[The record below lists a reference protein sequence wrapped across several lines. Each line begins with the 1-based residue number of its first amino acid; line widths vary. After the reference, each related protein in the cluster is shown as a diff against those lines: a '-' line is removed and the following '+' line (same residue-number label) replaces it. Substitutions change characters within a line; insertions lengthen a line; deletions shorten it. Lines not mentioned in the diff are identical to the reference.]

1 MQDQHDQTS
10 PGGFVRE
17 AMEAKGWTQSDLAYA
32 LGSTAASVNQ
42 ILSDKRSVSN
52 NMALALGAALG
63 VDARTIA
70 RVQADWDVS
79 TADAPDP
86 SIVARSRILSKYPLR
101 EMVKRGWVD
110 PENGRGSLEDQ
121 VCRFFGV
128 SKMDEI
134 PHLTHSAKKTNYD
147 TVPPEQL
154 AWLFRVKSIASEMNS
169 PTFDKVKL
177 QEAID
182 EFSLLRAK
190 PDGVR
195 HVPRLLE
202 RAGVRFVVVEGLP
215 KAAIDGVCFW
225 LHHAAPVIGM
235 SLRYDRIDNFWFVLR
250 HECAHVLHGHGKS
263 EAILDCNLGEGDP
276 SHSIN
281 EEERVANLEAADFCV
296 PSERMTSFYL
306 RKKPYF
312 AEREVEAFAK
322 IVGTHPGLVVGQL
335 QRRMGRYDFLRK
347 HLIKVRDSLSMS
359 MMMDGWGDMVPTDQ

>member
-1 MQDQHDQTS
+1 MQDQGEPTS
-10 PGGFVRE
+10 PGEFLRR
-17 AMEAKGWTQSDLAYA
+17 AMESKGWTQSDLAYA
-32 LGSTAASVNQ
+32 LGGTAASVNQ

-52 NMALALGAALG
+52 NMALALGAALELDPR
-63 VDARTIA
+63 VIA
-70 RVQADWDVS
+70 RVQADWDVVS
-79 TADAPDP
+79 ADPPDP
-86 SIVARSRILSKYPLR
+86 SISARAKILTKYPLR
-101 EMVKRGWVD
+101 EMVRRGWVD
-110 PENGRGSLEDQ
+110 PENGRGSLEEQ

-128 SKMDEI
+128 EKLSDV
-134 PHLTHSAKKTNYD
+134 PHLAHSAKKTSYD
-147 TVPPEQL
+147 AIPPEQL

-169 PTFDKVKL
+169 PTFDKAKL
-177 QEAID
+177 LEAIE
-182 EFSLLRAK
+182 EFSRLRAK
-190 PDGVR
+190 PDGMR

-263 EAILDCNLGEGDP
+263 EAIVDCDLGEGDP
-276 SHSIN
+276 VHSIN

-296 PSERMTSFYL
+296 PAERMTSFYL

-347 HLIKVRDSLSMS
+347 HLVKVRDTLATS
-359 MMMDGWGDMVPTDQ
+359 MMMDGWGDMVPTEQ

>member
-1 MQDQHDQTS
+1 MQDAEVQIS
-10 PGGFVRE
+10 PGEFIRT

-32 LGSTAASVNQ
+32 LGSPVASVNQ
-42 ILSDKRSVSN
+42 IMNDKRGISN
-52 NMALALGAALG
+52 NMALALAAALG
-63 VDARTIA
+63 LEPREIA
-70 RVQADWDVS
+70 RVQADWDVLR
-79 TADAPDP
+79 ADAPDP
-86 SIVARSRILSKYPLR
+86 AILARSRILSQYPLR

-110 PENGRGSLEDQ
+110 PENGRGPLEEQ

-128 SKMDEI
+128 KSMDEI
-134 PHLTHSAKKTNYD
+134 PHLRHSGKKTSYESI
-147 TVPPEQL
+147 PPEQL

-169 PTFDKVKL
+169 PTFDKAKL

-182 EFSLLRAK
+182 EFSRLRAK
-190 PDGVR
+190 PDGMR
-195 HVPRLLE
+195 HVPMLLE
-202 RAGVRFVVVEGLP
+202 GAGVRFVVVEGLP

-225 LHHAAPVIGM
+225 LHQAAPVIGM

-263 EAILDCNLGEGDP
+263 EAILDCDLGESDP
-276 SHSIN
+276 ACSIN
-281 EEERVANLEAADFCV
+281 EEERIANQEAADFCV
-296 PSERMTSFYL
+296 PTERMTSFYL

-347 HLIKVRDSLSMS
+347 HLIKVRDTLSMS
-359 MMMDGWGDMVPTDQ
+359 MMMDGWGDLVPTDQ